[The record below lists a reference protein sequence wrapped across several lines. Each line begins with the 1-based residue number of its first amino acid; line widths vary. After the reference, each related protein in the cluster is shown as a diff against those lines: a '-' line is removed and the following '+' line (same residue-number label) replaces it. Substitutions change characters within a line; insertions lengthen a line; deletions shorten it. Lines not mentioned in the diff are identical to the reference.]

1 MMRHPLA
8 DRTREKSPAAVQS
21 AGDAF
26 GQQAGREDQPQH
38 RQGDSVAQYVPG
50 RAVHAHRLR
59 IDTLAESQRHARK
72 YEQQQQIHQEIED
85 RLVRQFRGEIFEKD
99 MPMQRNVPEPQ
110 VGDRFDPSDDDQQE
124 PSEGQAHVHIAQQG
138 IDLED
143 AAVQQRFAHHF
154 PDRQWRLPRRNALD
168 DPHAVGSRKTEDP
181 GAVFDDQNDEHRHD
195 AHDERNRECRVKIH
209 RQKSPSLR
217 LMSITTA
224 RVLIPR
230 GHTRRHLPHN
240 MHLFIC
246 S

>member
-1 MMRHPLA
+1 
-8 DRTREKSPAAVQS
+8 VQS

-50 RAVHAHRLR
+50 RAAHAHRLR

-72 YEQQQQIHQEIED
+72 HEQQQQIHQEIED

-110 VGDRFDPSDDDQQE
+110 VGDRFDPSDNDQQE

-154 PDRQWRLPRRNALD
+154 PDRQWRLPRRDTLD
-168 DPHAVGSRKTEDP
+168 DPHAVGSRKTENP